1 VLALIEGA
9 ARRGNIAAM
18 DVVEILP
25 EADIDGL
32 GGQTVSRLVAAA
44 MGLIARQKA
53 GLL

>member
-1 VLALIEGA
+1 
-9 ARRGNIAAM
+9 M

-32 GGQTVSRLVAAA
+32 GGLAVSRLVVAA

-53 GLL
+53 GML